1 MPKFKISEVD
11 VADARLQPQARTML
25 RLLLARYHDYV
36 ARHQGGLYG
45 DDMHQ
50 RAHAMG
56 MALRDCWRQL
66 GPPGGGLRHRLL
78 QSPLKARIWPRCNK
92 RLACLHWLR
101 VKCFTTLVN
110 SN

>member
-1 MPKFKISEVD
+1 MPRFKISEVD

-25 RLLLARYHDYV
+25 RLLLERYHDYV

-66 GPPGGGLRHRLL
+66 GPHGQADPLEAAAEPTESSDLAPL
-78 QSPLKARIWPRCNK
+78 Q
-92 RLACLHWLR
+92 
-101 VKCFTTLVN
+101 
-110 SN
+110 